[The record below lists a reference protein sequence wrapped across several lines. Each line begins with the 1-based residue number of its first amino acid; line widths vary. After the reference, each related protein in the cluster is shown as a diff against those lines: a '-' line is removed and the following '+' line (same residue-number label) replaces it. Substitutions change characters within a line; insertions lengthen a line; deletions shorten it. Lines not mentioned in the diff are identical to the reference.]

1 MSETNATD
9 PTNDIVIELI
19 DVNKWYGNFQAL
31 RDINIK
37 VKRGER
43 VVVCGPSGSGKSTLI
58 RCINRLEYHQRGQI
72 LVEGIELTEKMA
84 LQVRWQNRALFTGRL
99 IDAG

>member
-1 MSETNATD
+1 MSDTNATD

-43 VVVCGPSGSGKSTLI
+43 VVVCGRLGSSPAARPAKA
-58 RCINRLEYHQRGQI
+58 
-72 LVEGIELTEKMA
+72 VEGGYDP
-84 LQVRWQNRALFTGRL
+84 R
-99 IDAG
+99 